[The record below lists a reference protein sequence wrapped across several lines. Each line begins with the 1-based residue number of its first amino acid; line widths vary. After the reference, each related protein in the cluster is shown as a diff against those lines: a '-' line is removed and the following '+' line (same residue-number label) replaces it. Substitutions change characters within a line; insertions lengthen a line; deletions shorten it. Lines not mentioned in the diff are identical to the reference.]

1 MANKLVKEKFA
12 EMNQFYCLLQ
22 EGHGNWPLPLQA
34 RQGVLSLGSE
44 ERALK
49 NPSVTLPRP
58 LHFRH
63 GSFVTPPH
71 SSHNFKDLRWERATK
86 ESTLG
91 AAEAAIRSSAPTPKP
106 AISLTVTLAMAPA
119 LLTAIL
125 PSFLFF

>member
-1 MANKLVKEKFA
+1 MRETETERKRERDKEA
-12 EMNQFYCLLQ
+12 DLL
-22 EGHGNWPLPLQA
+22 N
-34 RQGVLSLGSE
+34 
-44 ERALK
+44 
-49 NPSVTLPRP
+49 
-58 LHFRH
+58 
-63 GSFVTPPH
+63 
-71 SSHNFKDLRWERATK
+71 LRWKRATK